1 MFTELLN
8 YEPTKQS
15 IWQGRKDSL
24 PGERFFQRVT
34 VLDLANHELPASSH
48 STVFLGFCSDEGIQR
63 NEGRVGAKTGP
74 LHLREQLAKF
84 ACQSNQQFID
94 VGNIVCENDLET
106 AQEQFA
112 QLISYCHQKGNKTVA
127 FGGGHEIAWGHF
139 LGLTSHYPKLGIIN
153 FDAHFDLRPVND
165 RGYATSGTP
174 FRQISEYCLQNQLN
188 FDYCCLGIQ
197 KIANTQSLFDCAKEL
212 KVSYLSTE
220 QINEE
225 SFAWQIAFLD
235 EFILRHDSIYLSLC
249 LDVFAECYAP
259 GVSAPQAMGLT
270 PGQALP
276 LLKYILQTGKVV
288 SLDVAELSPPL
299 DEGKK
304 TARLAASLVA
314 EMLDYY

>member
-1 MFTELLN
+1 MLTGLLN

-15 IWQGRKDSL
+15 VWQGRKDSL
-24 PGERFFQRVT
+24 PGERFFQHVNI
-34 VLDLANHELPASSH
+34 LDLQNKEISFPSQ
-48 STVFLGFCSDEGIQR
+48 STIFLGFCSDEGIQR
-63 NEGRVGAKTGP
+63 NEGRIGAKTGP
-74 LHLREQLAKF
+74 IHLRQQLAKL
-84 ACQSNQQFID
+84 ACHSTHQFID
-94 VGNIVCENDLET
+94 IGNIVSDKDLET
-106 AQEQFA
+106 AQQ
-112 QLISYCHQKGNKTVA
+112 QLAKVVSHCHQQGNKTVI

-153 FDAHFDLRPVND
+153 FDAHFDLRPLKDNL
-165 RGYATSGTP
+165 YATSGTP
-174 FRQISEYCLQNQLN
+174 FRQIAEYCLQNQLL

-197 KIANTQSLFDCAKEL
+197 RIANTQSLFDCAEAL

-220 QINEE
+220 EINEE
-225 SFAWQIAFLD
+225 SFAWQTAFLD

-249 LDVFAECYAP
+249 LDVFAENYAP
-259 GVSAPQAMGLT
+259 GVSAPQALGLA
-270 PGQALP
+270 PWQALP

-299 DEGKK
+299 DEGQK

>member
-1 MFTELLN
+1 MLTELLY

-15 IWQGRKDSL
+15 LWQGRKDSL

-34 VLDLANHELPASSH
+34 VIDLLNQALPTSQA
-48 STVFLGFCSDEGIQR
+48 TVFLGFCSDEGIER
-63 NEGRVGAKTGP
+63 NAGRTGAKLGP
-74 LHLREQLAKF
+74 LHLREELAKF
-84 ACQSNQQFID
+84 ACQSNQDFLDI
-94 VGNIVCENDLET
+94 GNIVCEKDLEN
-106 AQEQFA
+106 AQQQFA
-112 QLISYCHQKGNKTVA
+112 RLISYCHQKGNKTVA

-139 LGLTSHYPKLGIIN
+139 LGLTTHYPKLGIIN
-153 FDAHFDLRPVND
+153 FDAHFDLRPLKD
-165 RGYATSGTP
+165 GSQATSGTP
-174 FRQISEYCLQNQLN
+174 FRQIAEYCLQKQLY

-197 KIANTQSLFDCAKEL
+197 KIANTPSLFDCAKEL
-212 KVSYLSTE
+212 KVSYLSRE

-235 EFILRHDSIYLSLC
+235 EFILRHDSIYLSVC
-249 LDVFAECYAP
+249 LDVFAESYAP
-259 GVSAPQAMGLT
+259 GVSAPQAMGLS
-270 PGQALP
+270 PAQALP

-299 DEGKK
+299 DERQK